1 MRFVLILSSAIF
13 LLLGCID
20 AASQEKTIPVS
31 SSDFESE
38 EEVVIPKMQD
48 SVLVGV
54 YEDAVVDL
62 FHITE
67 DIEAE
72 KLWLFSDKI
81 VYLKNSYSLPDTIG
95 IYDVRSVEIHD
106 GNYAVRGMA
115 FGAISSLAF
124 MMTNEYVAPMFDNL
138 STETI
143 LIIMGGSSIIGFL
156 GGLAIDKMAL
166 VYYEGDFAFSLNSFQ
181 YYSSKKYHYTSSN
194 LIGININF

>member
-1 MRFVLILSSAIF
+1 MRIAYLTILLFFIIGISNSF
-13 LLLGCID
+13 
-20 AASQEKTIPVS
+20 SQEKSIPVS

-38 EEVVIPKMQD
+38 EDVVIPKMQD

-81 VYLKNSYSLPDTIG
+81 VYMKNSYSLPDTIG

-106 GNYAVRGMA
+106 GNYALRGMA

-124 MMTNEYVAPMFDNL
+124 MMTNEYIAPIYDNL

-143 LIIMGGSSIIGFL
+143 LIIMGGSSIIGLL
-156 GGLAIDKMAL
+156 GGLAMDKMEL
-166 VYYEGDFAFSLNSFQ
+166 VYYEGDFTISLNSTQ
-181 YYSSKKYHYTSSN
+181 NYSPKKYHYSSSN